1 MALSGTFLS
10 RRELREITGTSDKI
24 KQIAWLTRW
33 GWTYAVSDTGFP
45 VVSRAHMEAK
55 LNAPATRTRAS
66 APVPNW
72 SAA

>member
-10 RRELREITGTSDKI
+10 RREIREITGTSDKI
-24 KQIAWLTRW
+24 KQIAWFSRW
-33 GWTYAVSDTGFP
+33 GWTFAVNVEGFP

-55 LNAPATRTRAS
+55 LNAPDRRARAS

>member
-10 RRELREITGTSDKI
+10 RRELREITGTSDKA

-33 GWTYAVSDTGFP
+33 GWTYAVSVEGFP

-55 LNAPATRTRAS
+55 LNAPGSRARAS

>member
-24 KQIAWLTRW
+24 KQITWLTRW
-33 GWTYAVSDTGFP
+33 GWTYAVNVDGFP

-55 LNAPATRTRAS
+55 LNAPASRTRAS

-72 SAA
+72 GAA